1 MVGSSV
7 VGDKLRAC
15 ISGGSTTANMTWTDF
30 HYYSVQRGMQQID
43 GLMHN
48 DIANLFFAKYG
59 RRNSQMQCGAGSHTY
74 TRTTGGT
81 AKLGMQDTVNTDGNT
96 VGGYE
101 SNGLAFYRKVNNVGE
116 TVFTRIS
123 NINCLGYE
131 DIYGHKYDMMDGV
144 DVPNDSGNGG
154 KWRFLMP
161 DGSYRKVKGAESTG
175 WINGV
180 VHGRWMDLVP
190 CAVSGSSTTHYC
202 DYYSYKGSTGRVVFR
217 GSTSAF
223 ANGGVSYANAYNDAS
238 YSYTNVG
245 SRLAFRGKIVVAE
258 SVAAYKAAVEVA

>member
-1 MVGSSV
+1 
-7 VGDKLRAC
+7 
-15 ISGGSTTANMTWTDF
+15 
-30 HYYSVQRGMQQID
+30 
-43 GLMHN
+43 
-48 DIANLFFAKYG
+48 
-59 RRNSQMQCGAGSHTY
+59 
-74 TRTTGGT
+74 
-81 AKLGMQDTVNTDGNT
+81 
-96 VGGYE
+96 
-101 SNGLAFYRKVNNVGE
+101 
-116 TVFTRIS
+116 
-123 NINCLGYE
+123 
-131 DIYGHKYDMMDGV
+131 MMDGV

-202 DYYSYKGSTGRVVFR
+202 DYYSYSGSTGRVVYR
-217 GSTSAF
+217 GFNNAYAF
-223 ANGGVSYANAYNDAS
+223 GGVSFANAYYDAS